1 MEADALGQ
9 AKERHPGQALVALVD
24 ERVLAPGARPRP
36 LATFVAQ
43 LLACQGRMAQF
54 RQRRRAPS
62 SRAAALY
69 CGEASRPAA
78 RFERKL

>member
-1 MEADALGQ
+1 MEADALDQ
-9 AKERHPGQALVALVD
+9 AKERHPGRALVALVD
-24 ERVLAPGARPRP
+24 ERVVALGGRPRP

-54 RQRRRAPS
+54 RQRRQAPS
-62 SRAAALY
+62 GRAAAVY
-69 CGEASRPAA
+69 RGDAPRPAA